1 MKSFWSAVKFYWLVT
16 LLIAGPN
23 KTSFADVQKPLFFQ
37 YLTTADGL
45 PQNTV
50 DYIFQDSRGFMWFA
64 TWNGL
69 CRYDGYN
76 WDTFQKGESTLNF
89 PDNFVRAL
97 CEDINGNLW
106 VGTGKGLVIYDYI
119 KDRFFIPDA
128 LKLQFGHLSI
138 TNISL
143 GNKGGVFICTENHG
157 LFKVTMGEQDEN
169 PPLVAYS
176 IAQAESL
183 DSVRVNTVVQLK
195 NGLLLAGTT
204 NEGVIVLDPETL
216 MPVNELVGIQDAV
229 SNFTIYAILES
240 SKGDLWIGAD
250 GGLFRYRESV
260 KGVSFYAHE
269 VDNPTSICHPIINS
283 IAEDI
288 QGNILIGTLGGLSI
302 FNEKENNFS
311 NILESRDEHN
321 GLNNE
326 FINSLFCDKSGNVW
340 IGTEKGGVNYYNSYQ
355 KPFYGIR
362 HESDNINTISCNTIN
377 SIFKEGNTLWVGTAG
392 GGLNRILNNGREIMR
407 FEFDPENEDC
417 ISSNFVTSILRD
429 KNQNLWIGTWGGGL
443 NQMLSEKD
451 NQFAVFTNFRLDPN
465 SLSSNFISSQLE
477 LEKNRILIGSLG
489 GLDIFQVDSKTFL
502 HVHERMIL
510 DKTFKVG
517 CLLMDKKDRL
527 WIGTRYGLY
536 CLNRKDLVK
545 LTPQTR
551 QIGYTKFLNQ
561 PGDSMSLAGDYI
573 TSLLEARDGTI
584 WLGTYGNG
592 ICKYVEDGNHGYFVN
607 YTELDGL
614 CNNVAYAIKQDLQ
627 GNLWISTDNGLSK
640 FNPVLE
646 TFQNYFVEDGLLSDQ
661 FYWAASYADESGMLY
676 FGGVNGLNY
685 FLPEDI
691 ELYPNS
697 FKPVFTKFSIFNN
710 QVKVGERY
718 HSRVILEKPI
728 SETGRVELSYKDAV
742 FSIEFSALDYFL
754 PEKIK
759 YAYKMEGVDQDW
771 VIVPSTRRFANYTK
785 LSGGEYLFQ
794 VKATN
799 CDGVWPDQ
807 LAGLRI
813 IVRPPF
819 WQTAWFRFLA
829 IIFLVAVVMA
839 YIRYRAKF
847 LNDQK
852 KKLEKQ
858 VQERTQKI
866 EEQKEEMQNQAEN
879 LRRTN
884 QQLAERQMLIEGQKI
899 ELERQ
904 NEQIVSQRDEVIELN
919 KKVNLVNQ
927 LRLRFFTNISH
938 EFRTPLTLIIDP
950 LEQLMRTIKED
961 KQILNTLKMINRNSQ
976 RLLHLI
982 NQLIYFRRIES
993 GKLNLRVGKG
1003 DLAGFLENIFESFKD
1018 LAVHQ
1023 QIDYQFTI
1031 GETPD
1036 ESWFDPEKLENVFY
1050 NLLSN
1055 AFKYTAPGGKIE
1067 MKVSFVKN
1075 NDTVKFDLPYVK
1087 VEVIDSGK
1095 GISREHLPYIF
1106 DYFFQGGQQDAAE
1119 MKSSGIGLALTHEI
1133 VKALHGEITVESE
1146 PGHGSRFTVR
1156 LPYTSNR
1163 FVKGELDY
1171 TGNALSPNIQ
1181 ARVDILSQ
1189 EVIHQPEEGQFE
1201 KVDNSDRSKPL
1212 LLIVEDNFDLRSFL
1226 MQTLR
1231 SDYRILG
1238 AEDGKEGFNLAKR
1251 YSPDIIISDVMMPVM
1266 DGIELCS
1273 RLKMEI
1279 QTSHIPV
1286 ILLTA
1291 KAILES
1297 WIEGLETGADDYIP
1311 KPFNLQ
1317 ILQAK
1322 MNNLIE
1328 SRRKL
1333 KRMFSR
1339 GETVSPSQLTSSSVD
1354 EEFITKVYKVLEE
1367 YYTEPDFSV
1376 KQFAQE
1382 VFVSRSLLYKKIK
1395 AITGL
1400 NITDF
1405 INSYK
1410 LKKAIDLI
1418 KASDRPI
1425 SDIAFSVGFND
1436 PKYFSRIFKKFYG
1449 MSPTEL
1455 TR

>member
-1 MKSFWSAVKFYWLVT
+1 
-16 LLIAGPN
+16 
-23 KTSFADVQKPLFFQ
+23 
-37 YLTTADGL
+37 
-45 PQNTV
+45 
-50 DYIFQDSRGFMWFA
+50 
-64 TWNGL
+64 
-69 CRYDGYN
+69 
-76 WDTFQKGESTLNF
+76 
-89 PDNFVRAL
+89 
-97 CEDINGNLW
+97 
-106 VGTGKGLVIYDYI
+106 
-119 KDRFFIPDA
+119 
-128 LKLQFGHLSI
+128 
-138 TNISL
+138 
-143 GNKGGVFICTENHG
+143 
-157 LFKVTMGEQDEN
+157 
-169 PPLVAYS
+169 
-176 IAQAESL
+176 
-183 DSVRVNTVVQLK
+183 
-195 NGLLLAGTT
+195 
-204 NEGVIVLDPETL
+204 
-216 MPVNELVGIQDAV
+216 
-229 SNFTIYAILES
+229 
-240 SKGDLWIGAD
+240 
-250 GGLFRYRESV
+250 
-260 KGVSFYAHE
+260 
-269 VDNPTSICHPIINS
+269 
-283 IAEDI
+283 
-288 QGNILIGTLGGLSI
+288 
-302 FNEKENNFS
+302 
-311 NILESRDEHN
+311 
-321 GLNNE
+321 
-326 FINSLFCDKSGNVW
+326 
-340 IGTEKGGVNYYNSYQ
+340 
-355 KPFYGIR
+355 
-362 HESDNINTISCNTIN
+362 
-377 SIFKEGNTLWVGTAG
+377 
-392 GGLNRILNNGREIMR
+392 MR
-407 FEFDPENEDC
+407 FEFDPENRNS

-443 NQMLSEKD
+443 NQMLSEKND
-451 NQFAVFTNFRLDPN
+451 QFAVYTNFRFDPN
-465 SLSSNFISSQLE
+465 SLCNNFISSQLE
-477 LEKNRILIGSLG
+477 LEDNRILIGSVG
-489 GLDIFQVDSKTFL
+489 GLDIFQVESKTFL
-502 HVHERMIL
+502 HVHEKMML
-510 DKTFKVG
+510 NNTLKVG
-517 CLLMDKKDRL
+517 CLLMDKKGRL
-527 WIGTRYGLY
+527 WVGTRYGLY
-536 CLNRKDLVK
+536 YINRKDLVG
-545 LTPQTR
+545 LTPQTG

-573 TSLLEARDGTI
+573 ISLLEARDGTI
-584 WLGTYGNG
+584 WIGTYGNG
-592 ICKYVEDGNHGYFVN
+592 ICKYVEDGNHGHFVS

-614 CNNVAYAIKQDLQ
+614 CNNVAYTIKQDLQ

-640 FNPVLE
+640 FNPALG

-676 FGGVNGLNY
+676 FGGINGLNY

-691 ELYPNS
+691 ELYPNT

-710 QVKVGERY
+710 PVKIGESY
-718 HSRVILEKPI
+718 HSKVILEKPI
-728 SETGRVELSYKDAV
+728 GETGLVELSYKDAV

-759 YAYKMEGVDQDW
+759 YAYKMGGVDQDW

-799 CDGVWPDQ
+799 CDGIWSDQ
-807 LAGLRI
+807 LAELRI

-819 WQTAWFRFLA
+819 WQTTWFRLLA
-829 IIFLVAVVMA
+829 VLFLVAMVMA

-858 VQERTQKI
+858 VQERTRKI

-884 QQLAERQMLIEGQKI
+884 QQLAERQVLIEGQKI

-919 KKVNLVNQ
+919 KKVKLVNQ

-950 LEQLMRTIKED
+950 LEQLIKTIKGD
-961 KQILNTLKMINRNSQ
+961 KQVLNTLKMINRNSQ

-993 GKLNLRVGKG
+993 GKLNLRVSKG
-1003 DLAGFLENIFESFKD
+1003 DLPGFLKNIFESFKD
-1018 LAVHQ
+1018 LAIHQ
-1023 QIDYQFTI
+1023 QIDYQLII
-1031 GETPD
+1031 GETTD
-1036 ESWFDPEKLENVFY
+1036 ESWFDYEKLENVFY

-1055 AFKYTAPGGKIE
+1055 AFKFTAPGGKIE
-1067 MKVSFVKN
+1067 MKVNFVKN
-1075 NDTVKFDLPYVK
+1075 NNKDTVRFDLPYVE
-1087 VEVIDSGK
+1087 VEVTDSGK
-1095 GISREHLPYIF
+1095 GISRECLPYIF
-1106 DYFFQGGQQDAAE
+1106 DYFFQAGQQDTTE
-1119 MKSSGIGLALTHEI
+1119 MKGSGIGLALTHEI
-1133 VKALHGEITVESE
+1133 VRALHGEITVDSE
-1146 PGHGSRFTVR
+1146 PGRGSCFTVR
-1156 LPYTSNR
+1156 LPYTSSR
-1163 FVKGELDY
+1163 FVKEELDY
-1171 TGNALSPNIQ
+1171 TGNVLSPNIQ
-1181 ARVDILSQ
+1181 ARVDIFAQ
-1189 EVIHQPEEGQFE
+1189 EIIHQPEESQFE

-1226 MQTLR
+1226 VQSLK

-1333 KRMFSR
+1333 KQMFSR
-1339 GETVSPSQLTSSSVD
+1339 GEAVSPSQLTSNSVD
-1354 EEFITKVYKVLEE
+1354 EEFITKVYKVLEK
-1367 YYTEPDFSV
+1367 YYTEPEFSV
-1376 KQFAQE
+1376 KQFARE
-1382 VFVSRSLLYKKIK
+1382 VLVSRSLLYKKIK

-1418 KASDRPI
+1418 KANNQPI

-1436 PKYFSRIFKKFYG
+1436 PKYFSRMFKKFYG

-1455 TR
+1455 TRGE